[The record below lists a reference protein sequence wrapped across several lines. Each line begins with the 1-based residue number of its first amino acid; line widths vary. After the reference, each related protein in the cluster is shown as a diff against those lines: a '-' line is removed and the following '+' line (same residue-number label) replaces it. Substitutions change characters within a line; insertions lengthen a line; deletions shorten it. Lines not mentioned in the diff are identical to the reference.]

1 MAQRILV
8 INDTPE
14 ILELF
19 QEILSDEGYEVV
31 LYSYATHDTA
41 EIVRHHPDLIILDY
55 IFGTEKLG
63 WQLLQKLKMRHDTAG
78 IPIIICTA
86 AIKEVRDIEGY
97 LLAKGVTVVPK
108 PFDIDDLL
116 LAVRNAL
123 AEPGV
128 VATLIDKPEHLE
140 GEGTE
145 TLNIEQPP
153 DSSASSFNAQ
163 GAKEL
168 PTSKRRGG
176 GRKRREES
184 GSDSGGQGKTGKN
197 A

>member
-8 INDTPE
+8 INDTQE

-19 QEILSDEGYEVV
+19 QEILSDEGYEVI

-55 IFGTEKLG
+55 IFGTEKTG

-78 IPIIICTA
+78 IPVIICTA
-86 AIKEVRDIEGY
+86 AIREVREIEGY
-97 LLAKGVTVVPK
+97 LLAKGVTLVPK

-116 LAVRNAL
+116 LAVRTAL

-128 VATLIDKPEHLE
+128 VASLTDRTDHPSSADDQAPRIKPAS
-140 GEGTE
+140 
-145 TLNIEQPP
+145 
-153 DSSASSFNAQ
+153 DSSGEHNH
-163 GAKEL
+163 
-168 PTSKRRGG
+168 PTSKRRAGQ
-176 GRKRREES
+176 KRVGDDGSESDDESEE
-184 GSDSGGQGKTGKN
+184 GKGN
-197 A
+197 

>member
-19 QEILSDEGYEVV
+19 QEILCDEGYEVI
-31 LYSYATHDTA
+31 LYSYATHDIA
-41 EIVRHHPDLIILDY
+41 EIERHHPDLIILDY

-63 WQLLQKLKMRHDTAG
+63 WQLLQKLKMRHDTAS

-86 AIKEVRDIEGY
+86 AIREVREIEGF

-116 LAVRNAL
+116 LAVKNAL
-123 AEPGV
+123 AQPEAV
-128 VATLIDKPEHLE
+128 STLIDKREQLE
-140 GEGTE
+140 GELEPLVRME
-145 TLNIEQPP
+145 TSTTNTG
-153 DSSASSFNAQ
+153 SSNEKGERKGSGGEN
-163 GAKEL
+163 
-168 PTSKRRGG
+168 RRG
-176 GRKRREES
+176 RKSR
-184 GSDSGGQGKTGKN
+184 KTSERSNSTSQN

>member
-19 QEILSDEGYEVV
+19 QEILSDEGYEVI

-78 IPIIICTA
+78 IPVIICTA
-86 AIKEVRDIEGY
+86 AIREVREIEGY
-97 LLAKGVTVVPK
+97 LLAKGVTLVPK

-116 LAVRNAL
+116 LSVKNAL
-123 AEPGV
+123 AEPR
-128 VATLIDKPEHLE
+128 AAASLIDKPEHLM
-140 GEGTE
+140 
-145 TLNIEQPP
+145 
-153 DSSASSFNAQ
+153 
-163 GAKEL
+163 
-168 PTSKRRGG
+168 
-176 GRKRREES
+176 
-184 GSDSGGQGKTGKN
+184 GQGEQALHMEPAASAGAPSKVSGESNTPKNRRRAGKN
-197 A
+197 QRAEGDAEQRGHDD